1 LEEFLKESSFESDLF
16 DIETAI
22 RECRAL
28 NYTDL
33 AMKLAES
40 KKQNEYYL
48 RILIDDKKD
57 YPKALQYIRLKIDL
71 DEKVKYLKEFGQ

>member
-1 LEEFLKESSFESDLF
+1 
-16 DIETAI
+16 
-22 RECRAL
+22 L

-48 RILIDDKKD
+48 RILIDDKHD
-57 YPKALQYIRLKIDL
+57 ISKALQYIRYKIDL
-71 DEKVKYLKEFGQ
+71 DEKVI

>member
-1 LEEFLKESSFESDLF
+1 M
-16 DIETAI
+16 IQ
-22 RECRAL
+22 ECRAL

-40 KKQNEYYL
+40 RKQNEYYL

-57 YPKALQYIRLKIDL
+57 YLKAIQYIRFKIEL
-71 DEKVKYLKEFGQ
+71 DDKVMNIL